1 LATLAAEVIPM
12 RCVSLRD
19 FRTRGTKALEG
30 AAADETVLLSGQ
42 QGPAYFLVPALG
54 DIALEDRDLRRALAR
69 AALRASWRAAEASG
83 LAAITDREIDAEI
96 EAARVATK

>member
-1 LATLAAEVIPM
+1 M

-30 AAADETVLLSGQ
+30 AADETVLLSGQ

-69 AALRASWRAAEASG
+69 AALRASWREAEASG

-96 EAARVATK
+96 EAARVAAK